1 MQVDNIVTTNLHH
14 GTCIALQNGKFH
26 EGKKVPKCGLKST
39 IFHQLLETMQC
50 RKLFKQSFGYKIF
63 SGTGT
68 TGDPSQATNAMQY
81 VSRCWIQVTTLSG
94 HFHIVWNRSDLFNFE
109 LAEEQDMVYWDRL
122 QVPGATCLGG
132 GHLLGWW
139 PPAHTW
145 LDLRLH
151 INPFLGW
158 ESTELTWNWSDLLDF

>member
-1 MQVDNIVTTNLHH
+1 MLAGGTYRNKAGTICNPNGMKYYVEVISMQVDNIVTTNLHH

-81 VSRCWIQVTTLSG
+81 VSRC
-94 HFHIVWNRSDLFNFE
+94 
-109 LAEEQDMVYWDRL
+109 
-122 QVPGATCLGG
+122 
-132 GHLLGWW
+132 
-139 PPAHTW
+139 
-145 LDLRLH
+145 
-151 INPFLGW
+151 
-158 ESTELTWNWSDLLDF
+158 